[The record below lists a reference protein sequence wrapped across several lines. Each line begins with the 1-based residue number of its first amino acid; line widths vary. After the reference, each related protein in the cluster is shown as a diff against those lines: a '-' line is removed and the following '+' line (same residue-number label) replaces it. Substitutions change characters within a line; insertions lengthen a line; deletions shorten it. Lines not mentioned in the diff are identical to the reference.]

1 MPEGLPEAFG
11 VRLTQENNAQ
21 NVAFYLRP
29 VNGYGNGMKY
39 DGSFTTSGQ
48 GPWDIQN
55 YFFNEDHNT
64 YPNYGEG
71 AIDKLDRNNNSYRS
85 LRWAVDV
92 RPYNFEEFFTG
103 FFKDADQKVID
114 KDYNFV
120 FEGAGGYKRGTTD
133 TEEMLADNAI
143 SVYRD
148 NMIKTVNGNYLYSGY
163 QPIYKG
169 LDNTRTLKSDLK
181 PTYYLPFVNYKMIE
195 KYPDATKKLAVKAGY
210 TYHDIN
216 FTIDKATGAVS
227 GTDYQIEPCY
237 FDKDGNKV
245 EKAEDAAF
253 QCYFKC
259 AIDLTFNG
267 KFYIKTDTTNATGFG
282 IPGLKPNTYANLQGI
297 GETAGKPIPYGTK
310 FSIYVDSL
318 NLKWKSTLATLPHN
332 VTDADANKY
341 FGASYFMTAF
351 ESFTTK
357 YTEVDAQGQS
367 FYVDTLAVNTPF
379 DSNLYRVD
387 DGSVTRNAVKYLKLV
402 DLADPYI
409 TKVEIYNEGN
419 TAVEKTLT
427 KDGTGD
433 NSLDRFSD
441 YFDVAL
447 ISANNSGKYG
457 LTFIPN
463 TTTLNP
469 NKLGQ
474 MIIYLK
480 NDAKA
485 VHQWGHTAGFNSDD
499 VKIYIGNPNSTPH
512 INSAR
517 RAR

>member
-29 VNGYGNGMKY
+29 VNGYGNVMKY

-55 YFFNEDHNT
+55 YFFNEDHAK
-64 YPNYGEG
+64 YAKYGES
-71 AIDKLDRNNNSYRS
+71 AIDDFDGVRKTQYQT

-120 FEGAGGYKRGTTD
+120 FEGAGGYISGTND
-133 TEEMLADNAI
+133 TKEMLADDAI

-148 NMIKTVNGNYLYSGY
+148 KMNNYSGY

-169 LDNTRTLKSDLK
+169 LDNTRTLQAQME

-195 KYPDATKKLAVKAGY
+195 KYPDATHKLAVKAGY

-216 FTIDKATGAVS
+216 FTIDKVTGAVS

-245 EKAEDAAF
+245 DKAEDAAF

-259 AIDLTFNG
+259 AIDLTFDG
-267 KFYIKTDTTNATGFG
+267 KFFIKTDTTQTEIGK
-282 IPGLKPNTYANLQGI
+282 LKPNTYANLQGI
-297 GETAGKPIPYGTK
+297 GETATKPIPYGTK

-318 NLKWKSTLATLPHN
+318 NLKWKSNLAILPHN
-332 VTDADANKY
+332 VADADANKY

-351 ESFTTK
+351 NSFTSK
-357 YTEVDAQGQS
+357 YTEVNAAGES
-367 FYVDTLAVNTPF
+367 FYVDTLAVTKAKGFNEK
-379 DSNLYRVD
+379 LYRVD
-387 DGSVTRNAVKYLKLV
+387 RSELGNTVVKYLKLV
-402 DLADPYI
+402 DLADPTI
-409 TKVEIYNEGN
+409 TKVEIYKEDNS
-419 TAVEKTLT
+419 AVEVTLSQT
-427 KDGTGD
+427 AG
-433 NSLDRFSD
+433 NLERIYD
-441 YFDVAL
+441 YFDITL
-447 ISANNSGKYG
+447 SSEQNTSATTTPTYG
-457 LTFIPN
+457 LTFIPK
-463 TTTLNP
+463 TTVLNP

-485 VHQWGHTAGFNSDD
+485 VHQWGHTAGFNSDE